1 MNVDVTG
8 QARFKIFDAT
18 GTLHIACCPVCALR
32 LQRTYG
38 DLNITSFCD
47 YYGPNYPI
55 TIIAKNNGT
64 DVTVNPPN
72 ALIITAGGCTKNRIV
87 YNSSAADALL
97 APPNNGTSKW
107 LSTLSNDTAN
117 ANPTILGVAQAAL
130 INGIGLPTSN
140 PNSITDSL
148 ANFKSF
154 GYCIPINILAISFS
168 QGYANTIARTD
179 SNKWSYFGMRSLRN
193 GCNP

>member
-1 MNVDVTG
+1 MGVAQAVLQNGGGVTSVCEQCGMTVDVNG
-8 QARFKIFDAT
+8 QGRFKIFDAT
-18 GTLHIACCPVCALR
+18 GSLHIACCPICALK

-64 DVTVNPPN
+64 DVTVNPSE
-72 ALIITAGGCTKNRIV
+72 ALIIAAGSCTKNRIV

-107 LSTLSNDTAN
+107 LSALTNDTVASN
-117 ANPTILGVAQAAL
+117 ANRQGIVQAAL
-130 INGIGLPTSN
+130 INGVGLPSPTPS
-140 PNSITDSL
+140 PPPQSPPRLHLLQHQILSV
-148 ANFKSF
+148 KSF
-154 GYCIPINILAISFS
+154 
-168 QGYANTIARTD
+168 
-179 SNKWSYFGMRSLRN
+179 SYSI
-193 GCNP
+193 